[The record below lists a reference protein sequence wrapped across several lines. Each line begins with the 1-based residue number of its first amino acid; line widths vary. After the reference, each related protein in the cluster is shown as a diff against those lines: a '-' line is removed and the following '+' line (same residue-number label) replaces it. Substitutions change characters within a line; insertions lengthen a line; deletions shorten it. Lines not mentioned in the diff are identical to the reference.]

1 MQDPTG
7 STASSAEQS
16 STEERQSAG
25 AATLEQGAGHLEA
38 IPATDENPLVEG
50 LERLPVHPTAL
61 VIFGATGDLAHRKL
75 LPALYNLAH
84 EGALPERFELI
95 GVSRRDHAHEDF
107 QELAR
112 ESIERFSR
120 RKPDRDVLTGLLEN
134 MRYVPGTFDDNDVY
148 RELDRVLREFD
159 EQAGQPLD
167 RVFYLSTA
175 PQFFPVIAQK
185 LGETKLHRCERAETR
200 IVIEKPFGYDLASA
214 RKLNEQVL
222 SVFDES
228 QVFRIDH
235 YLGKETVQ
243 NLMAL
248 RFANALFEPVWNR
261 NFIHNVQITAAEDIG
276 IGSRAGYY
284 DHAGA
289 LRDLVQNHMLQLL
302 SLLTMEP
309 PIAFEA
315 NRLRDEKLKVL
326 EAIVPPSID
335 QVGSMS
341 VRAQY
346 GAGVVGGKAALG
358 YLEEEGVPP
367 DSRTETY
374 AALRLEVS
382 NWRWSGVP
390 FYLRTGKQLARKVT
404 EIAVT
409 LKPVPH
415 LAFQSIGSVGVKPN
429 QIILM
434 VQPDE
439 GVSVSIGAKIP
450 GATMRIRPVNMEFHY
465 GTSFMSESPEAYERL
480 ILDAMRGDATLFT
493 RNDEIETLWGIIDP
507 ILTAWHQDTSSE
519 IPQYPAGSQGPAEA
533 EALVNEGARWR
544 RL

>member
-1 MQDPTG
+1 M
-7 STASSAEQS
+7 STAVAQQ
-16 STEERQSAG
+16 TG
-25 AATLEQGAGHLEA
+25 
-38 IPATDENPLVEG
+38 DENPLVEG

-84 EGALPERFELI
+84 EGALPERFELV
-95 GVSRRDHAHEDF
+95 GVSRRDRPDADF
-107 QELAR
+107 RSDAR
-112 ESIERFSR
+112 ESIEKFSR
-120 RKPDRDVLTGLLEN
+120 RKPDPNVLEGLLAN
-134 MRYVPGTFDDNDVY
+134 ARYVPGSFDDDAVY
-148 RELDRVLREFD
+148 AELEQALSEFD
-159 EQAGQPLD
+159 RQSGQPLD

-175 PQFFPVIAQK
+175 PEFFPVIAGK
-185 LGETKLHRCERAETR
+185 LGAAGLTDTEKAQVR

-214 RKLNEQVL
+214 RQLNVEVL
-222 SVFDES
+222 DEFDEA

-243 NLMAL
+243 NLFAL

-261 NFIHNVQITAAEDIG
+261 NFIDSVQITAAEDIG

-284 DHAGA
+284 EGAGA
-289 LRDLVQNHMLQLL
+289 LRDLVQNHMMQLL
-302 SLLTMEP
+302 ALLAMEP
-309 PIAFEA
+309 PASFEA

-326 EAIVPPSID
+326 EAIVPPTVE
-335 QVGSMS
+335 QVPSMA

-346 GAGVVGGKAALG
+346 GPGIVAGTQVPG
-358 YLEEEGVPP
+358 YRDEPGVAP

-374 AALRLEVS
+374 AALRLHVS
-382 NWRWSGVP
+382 NWRWAGVP
-390 FYLRTGKQLARKVT
+390 FYLRTGKRLARKVT

-415 LAFQSIGSVGVKPN
+415 LAFQSTGSVGVQAN
-429 QIILM
+429 QIVLT

-439 GVSVSIGAKIP
+439 GVSVSLGAKIP
-450 GATMRIRPVNMEFHY
+450 GSRLRIRPVNMEFRY

-493 RNDEIETLWGIIDP
+493 RNDEIEALWGIIDP
-507 ILTAWHQDTSSE
+507 ILTAWHEDTSSPV
-519 IPQYPAGSQGPAEA
+519 PQYASGSAGPEEANLLLAE
-533 EALVNEGARWR
+533 GQRWR

>member
-1 MQDPTG
+1 MA
-7 STASSAEQS
+7 TAVD
-16 STEERQSAG
+16 T
-25 AATLEQGAGHLEA
+25 
-38 IPATDENPLVEG
+38 ENPLVEG
-50 LERLPVHPTAL
+50 LERLPVHPTSL
-61 VIFGATGDLAHRKL
+61 VIFGGTGDLAHRKL

-95 GVSRRDHAHEDF
+95 GVARRDQPDEDF
-107 QELAR
+107 QGMAR
-112 ESIERFSR
+112 QSIQRFSR
-120 RKPDRDVLTGLLEN
+120 TKPDPDVLEGLIN
-134 MRYVPGTFDDNDVY
+134 DTRYVPGAFDDDNVY
-148 RELDRVLREFD
+148 AELTRTLDEFD
-159 EQAGQPLD
+159 EQAGEQLD

-175 PQFFPVIAQK
+175 PQFFPVIAGK
-185 LGETKLHRCERAETR
+185 LGAAGLNRCEKAKTR
-200 IVIEKPFGYDLASA
+200 IVIEKPFGYDLESA
-214 RKLNEQVL
+214 RRLNAEVL

-261 NFIHNVQITAAEDIG
+261 NFIDNVQITAAEDIG
-276 IGSRAGYY
+276 IGGRAGYY
-284 DHAGA
+284 EGAGA
-289 LRDLVQNHMLQLL
+289 LRDLVQNHMMQLL
-302 SLLTMEP
+302 ALLTMEP
-309 PIAFEA
+309 PTAFEA

-326 EAIVPPSID
+326 EAIVPPAISD
-335 QVGSMS
+335 VPSMA

-346 GAGVVGGKAALG
+346 GPGVIGGHRVTG
-358 YLEEEGVPP
+358 YHEEEGVAS

-374 AALRLEVS
+374 AALRVHVS

-390 FYLRTGKQLARKVT
+390 FYLRTGKNLARKVT

-415 LAFQSIGSVGVKPN
+415 LAFQSQGSVGVQAN
-429 QIILM
+429 QIILT

-439 GVSVSIGAKIP
+439 GVTVSLGAKIP
-450 GATMRIRPVNMEFHY
+450 GPRMRIRPVNMEFRY

-493 RNDEIETLWGIIDP
+493 RNDEIEALWGIIDP
-507 ILTAWHQDTSSE
+507 ILTAWHEDTTSPVPLYES
-519 IPQYPAGSQGPAEA
+519 GSAGPAEA
-533 EALVNEGARWR
+533 DSLLDGDRKWR

>member
-1 MQDPTG
+1 MATTVEDQG
-7 STASSAEQS
+7 S
-16 STEERQSAG
+16 
-25 AATLEQGAGHLEA
+25 
-38 IPATDENPLVEG
+38 ENPLVEG

-61 VIFGATGDLAHRKL
+61 VIFGGTGDLAHRKL

-95 GVSRRDHAHEDF
+95 GISRSEMSHEDF
-107 QELAR
+107 RTMAR
-112 ESIERFSR
+112 ESIQRFSR
-120 RKPDRDVLTGLLEN
+120 RAPDHDVLEGLLCD
-134 MRYVPGTFDDNDVY
+134 MRYVAGSFDQDSVY
-148 RELDRVLREFD
+148 AELDRTLDEFD

-175 PQFFPVIAQK
+175 PQFFPVIAGK
-185 LGETKLHRCERAETR
+185 LGAAGLHEADKTQTR

-214 RKLNEQVL
+214 RELNAEVL

-228 QVFRIDH
+228 QVYRIDH

-261 NFIHNVQITAAEDIG
+261 NFIDNVQITAAEDIG
-276 IGSRAGYY
+276 IESRAGYY
-284 DHAGA
+284 EGAGA
-289 LRDLVQNHMLQLL
+289 LRDLVQNHMMQLL
-302 SLLTMEP
+302 ALLTMEP
-309 PIAFEA
+309 PATFEA

-326 EAIVPPSID
+326 EAIVPPAPAE
-335 QVGSMS
+335 VPSMA

-346 GAGVVGGKAALG
+346 GPGVVGGTPVPG
-358 YLEEEGVPP
+358 YREEEGVAP

-374 AALRLEVS
+374 AALRLHVS
-382 NWRWSGVP
+382 NWRWAGVP
-390 FYLRTGKQLARKVT
+390 FYLRTGKRLARKVT

-415 LAFQSIGSVGVKPN
+415 LAFRSTGSVGVQAN
-429 QIILM
+429 QVILT

-439 GVSVSIGAKIP
+439 GVSVSLGAKIP
-450 GATMRIRPVNMEFHY
+450 GAQMRIRPVNMEFRY

-493 RNDEIETLWGIIDP
+493 RNDEIEALWGIIDP
-507 ILTAWHQDTSSE
+507 ILTAWREDRDSR
-519 IPQYPAGSQGPAEA
+519 IYQYEAGSAGPAEA
-533 EALVNEGARWR
+533 NALLDKGNRWR